1 MLCPT
6 YISQFSLFG
15 WLVPAGVD
23 LFATPSQGDREGR
36 ALAVKGGKHRVGLL
50 LQAGRHHFVEGSVI
64 FDDKNRKHRAMT
76 FHSLWRITLLRP
88 SLQGPFLAGSKIL
101 SPPGERSGTIVT
113 SDGHRYAEMQ
123 KLSLAIFIKTKLS
136 LLFIYDLF
144 MTAAGCA
151 CWRRSGRPWT
161 RCAGA
166 VHRPRES
173 G

>member
-1 MLCPT
+1 MSHI
-6 YISQFSLFG
+6 YFSIFPI
-15 WLVPAGVD
+15 WLV
-23 LFATPSQGDREGR
+23 FADGLSPPFSEGR
-36 ALAVKGGKHRVGLL
+36 HRVTGKVEPSPSKAENTVQASCFRRAVIILL
-50 LQAGRHHFVEGSVI
+50 RAASSSTTRIENIGRC
-64 FDDKNRKHRAMT
+64 T
-76 FHSLWRITLLRP
+76 FRRRITLLRP

>member
-64 FDDKNRKHRAMT
+64 FDDKNRKHRAM
-76 FHSLWRITLLRP
+76 
-88 SLQGPFLAGSKIL
+88 
-101 SPPGERSGTIVT
+101 
-113 SDGHRYAEMQ
+113 Y
-123 KLSLAIFIKTKLS
+123 LSLVMAHN
-136 LLFIYDLF
+136 
-144 MTAAGCA
+144 AAPPLVT
-151 CWRRSGRPWT
+151 RS
-161 RCAGA
+161 
-166 VHRPRES
+166 VPRER
-173 G
+173 